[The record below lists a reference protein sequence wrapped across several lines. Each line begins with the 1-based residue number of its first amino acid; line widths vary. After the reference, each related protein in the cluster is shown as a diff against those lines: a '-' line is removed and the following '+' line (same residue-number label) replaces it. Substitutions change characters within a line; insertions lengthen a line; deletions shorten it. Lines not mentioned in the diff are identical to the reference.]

1 MTLLQKIKGFFF
13 PEPQPPTDE
22 VSLALIEKTFAVLR
36 GETSWSFERESFING
51 DTTDCFDYECWEG
64 LRYTRQGERKES
76 YFIGV
81 ATCHSYRKGS
91 VLVSCPGFHR
101 ELYCPELA
109 EFLIVKRDEIRE
121 TEKRE
126 ALSRL

>member
-13 PEPQPPTDE
+13 PDPPTDE
-22 VSLALIEKTFAVLR
+22 VSLALIEKSFAVLR
-36 GETSWSFERESFING
+36 GETSWSFERESYIKDESRGFLG
-51 DTTDCFDYECWEG
+51 YECWEG
-64 LRYTRQGERKES
+64 LRYIRQGERKES

-81 ATCHSYRKGS
+81 GTCDWYTKKC
-91 VLVSCPGFHR
+91 VLVCCPGLYGKQ
-101 ELYCPELA
+101 LYCPELA
-109 EFLIVKRDEIRE
+109 EFLIAKRDEIRE